1 MRLLAKGTILN
12 QSPALFQ
19 QLQAPLVTKK
29 QNTVTTKNM
38 AENLASE
45 DRKKVSE
52 VEGPKPQDGRVDHCQ
67 FILSAIGYAVGLGN
81 VWRFPYV
88 AYKNG
93 GGSFLIPYTLMLL
106 FAGLP
111 LFFMELA
118 LGQYAGQG
126 VTRVYGNLAPAFKG
140 LGFAMLTG
148 TFYVVIYYNV
158 LTAWSLFYLF
168 SGFQS
173 TLPWT
178 TCTNS
183 SSDHCQPGKINS
195 TYQLLEDNYT
205 VGPAE
210 DYFNHEMLGLDREV
224 HNWGNFGEL
233 RWQLV
238 LCLLAAWTIVCL
250 CLIKGLQSA
259 GKAIY
264 FTGT

>member
-1 MRLLAKGTILN
+1 M
-12 QSPALFQ
+12 
-19 QLQAPLVTKK
+19 
-29 QNTVTTKNM
+29 
-38 AENLASE
+38 
-45 DRKKVSE
+45 
-52 VEGPKPQDGRVDHCQ
+52 
-67 FILSAIGYAVGLGN
+67 
-81 VWRFPYV
+81 
-88 AYKNG
+88 
-93 GGSFLIPYTLMLL
+93 IPYTLMLL

-158 LTAWSLFYLF
+158 LTAWSLFYLL

-178 TCTNS
+178 ACTNS
-183 SSDHCQPGKINS
+183 SSNHCQPGKTNN

-224 HNWGNFGEL
+224 HDWNNFGKL